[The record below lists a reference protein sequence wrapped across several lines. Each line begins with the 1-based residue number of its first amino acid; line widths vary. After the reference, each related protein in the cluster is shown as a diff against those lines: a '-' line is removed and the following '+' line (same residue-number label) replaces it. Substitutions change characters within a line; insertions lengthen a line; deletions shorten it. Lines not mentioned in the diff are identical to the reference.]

1 MLVKLVNRL
10 LGDGSQRSTQ
20 AVKHIL
26 ISFVAKGISILS
38 TLLVVPLTIA
48 YVNPTQYGIW
58 LTLSSIIAWVYF
70 FDFGL
75 GNGFRNRFAEA
86 KAAGDVCLA
95 RQYVSTT
102 YFAIGSIV
110 CVLFVVL
117 WILNRFVDW
126 SALLGVDAIYAEEL
140 TQVFQIVSLFFCLQ
154 LVVNVF
160 SILLTANQQ
169 PGIAAVINGAG
180 NLGALVVVWLLTI
193 YTEGSLTNLALYY
206 SGVPCLV
213 LLIVSVS
220 MFGCSRYRIYAPR
233 IQDIK
238 IKLIPSLLSL
248 GAKFFVIY
256 LCMLVLFQMIN
267 LVLSREFGAE
277 AVTQYNIAHKY
288 FAIINFVAVIIIT
301 PFWSAFTDAYCRKDY
316 GWMRTTVRKLEQCGI
331 VAILFGGVMLLL
343 SSWGYRIWIGES
355 VSIPFS
361 LSLITLLYVLA
372 QTIGGIYMYL
382 VNGIGTIRIQLISY
396 VTMACV
402 AWPLMK
408 VLGLFWGMFG
418 VLIVPTVAFTVQA
431 LLGRIQIYKVLN
443 NRADGIW
450 KK

>member
-1 MLVKLVNRL
+1 MLLKLVNRL
-10 LGDGSQRSTQ
+10 LGDGSQRSKT
-20 AVKHIL
+20 AVKNIL

-58 LTLSSIIAWVYF
+58 LTLSSVIAWVYF

-86 KAAGDVCLA
+86 KAAGNELLA

-102 YFAIGSIV
+102 YFAIGAIV
-110 CVLFVVL
+110 SVLFVVL
-117 WILNRFVDW
+117 LIVNRFVDW

-140 TQVFQIVSLFFCLQ
+140 TQVFQIVSVFFCLQ

-169 PGIAAVINGAG
+169 PGIAALINGAG
-180 NLGALVVVWLLTI
+180 NLGALVVIWLLTI

-213 LLIVSVS
+213 ILAVSIG
-220 MFGCSRYRIYAPR
+220 MFRCSRYRTYAPR
-233 IQDIK
+233 FKDVNIR
-238 IKLIPSLLSL
+238 LIPNLISL
-248 GAKFFVIY
+248 GMQFFVIY

-277 AVTQYNIAHKY
+277 AVTQYNVAHKY
-288 FAIINFVAVIIIT
+288 FNVINFVAIIVIT
-301 PFWSAFTDAYCRKDY
+301 PFWSAFTDAYSRKDY
-316 GWMRTTVRKLEQCGI
+316 SWMRAVLRKLEFC
-331 VAILFGGVMLLL
+331 AILATLVGAFMLLL
-343 SSWGYRIWIGES
+343 APWVYQIWIGDAI
-355 VSIPFS
+355 SIPFS
-361 LSLITLLYVLA
+361 LSLIALLYVLA
-372 QTIGGIYMYL
+372 QSIGAMYMYL
-382 VNGIGTIRIQLISY
+382 INGIGTIRIQLIAY
-396 VTMACV
+396 VAMACV

-408 VLGLFWGMFG
+408 ALGHFWGIFG
-418 VLIVPTVAFTVQA
+418 VLIVPTMAYIVQA
-431 LLGRIQIYKVLN
+431 FLGRVQLYKVLN
-443 NRADGIW
+443 NRAVGLW